1 MNASIR
7 KQVRV
12 FLIFVLLLSFLLV
25 GCVPV
30 VQPTA
35 ELTPDPE
42 PTDVPIEMQTIPPTS
57 EPEATTAPEA
67 STEPEPTAAPE
78 ATAAPGQEA
87 TPEPVLEY
95 VIAEGVVDSSK
106 LNMRSGPD
114 TTYKVIDTLYREAR
128 LLIYA
133 VDGYWLKVA
142 SLSSGTEGYVYGKYV
157 ALDGSSISAY
167 GFGITLDD
175 AELFASAS
183 RDSQRL
189 GIVPRGSGLTIYYS
203 DKVTGYYCV
212 SVHDTL
218 EEGFIAPLYLGI
230 VSRVKPSDAN
240 MVDKAGYISGNL
252 VNFRTGPGTG
262 YRVIDKLE
270 KGTKLYVLGVGIDWY
285 HVQVE
290 STGISGYVYGK
301 YVTLKNPIT
310 PPTPKPTT
318 LPETGQRG
326 YINAGSV
333 NIRKGPSSDHDSI
346 GVLKENEPVSFEG
359 ASGSWFKVS
368 ALYARLVGWVYAKYI
383 TFPDPTPTPGLTP
396 QPR

>member
-1 MNASIR
+1 MNQSIR
-7 KQVRV
+7 RYSRALLV
-12 FLIFVLLLSFLLV
+12 FVLLLSFLLV
-25 GCVPV
+25 SCVPV

-35 ELTPDPE
+35 EVTPDPE
-42 PTDVPIEMQTIPPTS
+42 PTDVPIEMQTLEPTVAPEETPAPEES
-57 EPEATTAPEA
+57 AEPEATI
-67 STEPEPTAAPE
+67 
-78 ATAAPGQEA
+78 APGQEA

-95 VIAEGVVDSSK
+95 VIAEGKVDSSK

-114 TTYKVIDTLYREAR
+114 TNYKVVDTLYREAR

-133 VDGYWLKVA
+133 VDGSWLKVE
-142 SLSSGTEGYVYGKYV
+142 SVDSGTTGYVFGKYV
-157 ALDGSSISAY
+157 ALDGTSISAY

-175 AELFASAS
+175 AELFKDAS
-183 RDSQRL
+183 RDSQRV
-189 GIVPRGSGLTIYYS
+189 GIVPRGTGLTLYYS

-212 SVHDTL
+212 SVHGTL
-218 EEGFIAPLYLGI
+218 QEGFIAPLYLGI

-240 MVDKAGYISGNL
+240 MEDKAGYISGNL

-270 KGTKLYVLGVGIDWY
+270 KGTQLYVLGVGIDWY

-290 STGISGYVYGK
+290 ATGISGYVYGK
-301 YVTLKNPIT
+301 YVTLKNPIA

-326 YINAGSV
+326 YVNAGSV

-368 ALYARLVGWVYAKYI
+368 ALYARLVGWVYAKYV
-383 TFPDPTPTPGLTP
+383 TFPDPTQTPKLTP

>member
-1 MNASIR
+1 MSRSICR
-7 KQVRV
+7 YSRV
-12 FLIFVLLLSFLLV
+12 FLVFVLLLSFLLAS
-25 GCVPV
+25 CVPV

-35 ELTPDPE
+35 DITPDPE
-42 PTDVPIEMQTIPPTS
+42 PTDVPIEMQTLPPT
-57 EPEATTAPEA
+57 PAPE
-67 STEPEPTAAPE
+67 ETAAPE
-78 ATAAPGQEA
+78 ETTAPGQEA
-87 TPEPVLEY
+87 TPEPVLDY
-95 VIAEGVVDSSK
+95 VIAEGEVDSSK

-114 TTYKVIDTLYREAR
+114 TNYKVVDTLYREAR

-133 VDGYWLKVA
+133 VDGSWLKVE
-142 SLSSGTEGYVYGKYV
+142 SVDSGTTGYVFGKYV
-157 ALDGSSISAY
+157 ALDGTSISAY

-175 AELFASAS
+175 AELFADAS
-183 RDSQRL
+183 RSSQRVSV
-189 GIVPRGSGLTIYYS
+189 VPRGTGLTIYYS

-212 SVHDTL
+212 SVHGTL
-218 EEGFIAPLYLGI
+218 QEGFVAPLYLGI

-240 MVDKAGYISGNL
+240 MEDKAGYISGNL

-270 KGTKLYVLGVGIDWY
+270 KGTQLYVLGVGIDWY

-368 ALYARLVGWVYAKYI
+368 ALYARLNGWIYAKYV
-383 TFPDPTPTPGLTP
+383 TFPDPTPAPTK

>member
-1 MNASIR
+1 MSRSIR
-7 KQVRV
+7 RYSRV
-12 FLIFVLLLSFLLV
+12 LLVFVLLLSFLLV
-25 GCVPV
+25 SCVPV
-30 VQPTA
+30 AQPTA
-35 ELTPDPE
+35 DVSPDPE
-42 PTDVPIEMQTIPPTS
+42 PTDVPIEMQTLV
-57 EPEATTAPEA
+57 
-67 STEPEPTAAPE
+67 PTAAPE
-78 ATAAPGQEA
+78 ETPAAEESAEPQTEAEPETTTEPGQEA

-133 VDGYWLKVA
+133 VDGSWLKVE
-142 SLSSGTEGYVYGKYV
+142 SVDSGTMGYVYGKYV
-157 ALDGSSISAY
+157 ALDGTTISAY

-175 AELFASAS
+175 AELFKEAS
-183 RDSQRL
+183 RDSQRVSV
-189 GIVPRGSGLTIYYS
+189 VPRGTGLTIYYS

-212 SVHDTL
+212 SVHGTL

-240 MVDKAGYISGNL
+240 MEDKAGYISGNL

-270 KGTKLYVLGVGIDWY
+270 KGTKLYVLSVGIDWY

-290 STGISGYVYGK
+290 ATGISGYVYGK

-310 PPTPKPTT
+310 PPTPKPTA

-326 YINAGSV
+326 YINAGNV

-383 TFPDPTPTPGLTP
+383 TFPDPTPAPTI

>member
-1 MNASIR
+1 MSQSIR
-7 KQVRV
+7 RYSRALLV
-12 FLIFVLLLSFLLV
+12 FVLLLSFLLV
-25 GCVPV
+25 SCVPV

-35 ELTPDPE
+35 EVTPDPE
-42 PTDVPIEMQTIPPTS
+42 PTDVPIEMQTLEPTVAPEETPAPEKS
-57 EPEATTAPEA
+57 AEPEATI
-67 STEPEPTAAPE
+67 
-78 ATAAPGQEA
+78 APGQEA

-95 VIAEGVVDSSK
+95 VIAEGKVDSSK

-114 TTYKVIDTLYREAR
+114 TNYKVVDTLYREAR

-133 VDGYWLKVA
+133 VDGSWLKVE
-142 SLSSGTEGYVYGKYV
+142 SVDSGTTGYVFGKYV
-157 ALDGSSISAY
+157 ALDGTSISAY

-175 AELFASAS
+175 AELFKDAS

-189 GIVPRGSGLTIYYS
+189 GIVPRGTGLTLYYS

-212 SVHDTL
+212 SVHGTL
-218 EEGFIAPLYLGI
+218 QEGFIAPLYLGI

-240 MVDKAGYISGNL
+240 MEDKAGYISGNL

-270 KGTKLYVLGVGIDWY
+270 KGTQLYVLSAGIDWY

-301 YVTLKNPIT
+301 YVTLKNPIA

-326 YINAGSV
+326 YVNAGSV

-368 ALYARLVGWVYAKYI
+368 ALYARLVGWVYAKYV
-383 TFPDPTPTPGLTP
+383 TFPDPTPTPKLTP

>member
-1 MNASIR
+1 MSQSIR
-7 KQVRV
+7 RYSRV
-12 FLIFVLLLSFLLV
+12 FLVFVLLLSFLLV
-25 GCVPV
+25 SCVPV

-35 ELTPDPE
+35 EVTPDPE
-42 PTDVPIEMQTIPPTS
+42 PTDVPIEMQTLPPT
-57 EPEATTAPEA
+57 PAPE
-67 STEPEPTAAPE
+67 ETAAPE
-78 ATAAPGQEA
+78 ETTAPGQEA
-87 TPEPVLEY
+87 TPEPVLDY
-95 VIAEGVVDSSK
+95 VIAECEVDSSK

-114 TTYKVIDTLYREAR
+114 TNYKVVDTLYREAR

-133 VDGYWLKVA
+133 VDGSWLKVE
-142 SLSSGTEGYVYGKYV
+142 SVDSGTTGYVFGKYV
-157 ALDGSSISAY
+157 ALDGTSISAY

-175 AELFASAS
+175 AELFADAS
-183 RDSQRL
+183 RNSQRVSV
-189 GIVPRGSGLTIYYS
+189 VPRGTGLTIYYS

-212 SVHDTL
+212 SVHGTL
-218 EEGFIAPLYLGI
+218 QEGFVAPLYLGI

-240 MVDKAGYISGNL
+240 MEDKAGYISGNL

-270 KGTKLYVLGVGIDWY
+270 KGTQLYVLGVGIDWY

-368 ALYARLVGWVYAKYI
+368 ALYARLNGWIYAKYV
-383 TFPDPTPTPGLTP
+383 TFPDPTPAPTK